1 MSISTASPRISK
13 ISRSPLGSQA
23 PLIAD
28 ELDLIDAL
36 FDLSG
41 RELLEV
47 GCGAARLARA
57 LLERHPDSRLTGLEV
72 DARQHERNLQ
82 RPHPRLR
89 LLLAGAEA
97 MPLPDACFDGVLMLK
112 SLHHVPP
119 AVMDRALDEIA
130 RVLRPGG
137 WLHVSEPVYDGALNE
152 IVRLFNDEREV
163 RIAAQQAL
171 DRALARPDSLWRAGE
186 QRHFEMPVH
195 FADFAAFER
204 RMLHPSFADHHV
216 DAALTERVR
225 VAYAPHQR
233 ADGASFTRPMH
244 LRVLWRR

>member
-1 MSISTASPRISK
+1 
-13 ISRSPLGSQA
+13 
-23 PLIAD
+23 
-28 ELDLIDAL
+28 
-36 FDLSG
+36 
-41 RELLEV
+41 V
-47 GCGAARLARA
+47 
-57 LLERHPDSRLTGLEV
+57 
-72 DARQHERNLQ
+72 
-82 RPHPRLR
+82 
-89 LLLAGAEA
+89 
-97 MPLPDACFDGVLMLK
+97 
-112 SLHHVPP
+112 
-119 AVMDRALDEIA
+119 DRALDEIA

-163 RIAAQQAL
+163 RAAAQQAL
-171 DRALARPDSLWRAGE
+171 DRALTRPGSLWRAGE

-225 VAYAPHQR
+225 AAYAPHQR
-233 ADGASFTRPMH
+233 ADGATFTRPMH